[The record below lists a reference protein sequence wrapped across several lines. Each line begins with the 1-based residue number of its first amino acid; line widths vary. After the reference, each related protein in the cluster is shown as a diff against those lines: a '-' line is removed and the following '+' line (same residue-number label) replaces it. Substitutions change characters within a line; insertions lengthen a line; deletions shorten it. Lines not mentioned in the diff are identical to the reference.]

1 MSILRFLIFFVV
13 LAAARSACADPVVS
27 VFVPDQKAANRE
39 FAQAFQRA
47 LKRLAPTVVV
57 RETAALDDAA
67 EPPPSLVV
75 AVGSVA
81 FQQAA
86 QRAKRAPVI
95 AALLPRFA
103 YERVLQQS
111 TVAVATSAVFLD
123 QPEERQLAML
133 SLLPGPPGTVGVIRS
148 TSNVLSM
155 PRLRAG
161 AAKFRLKLRE
171 EVLSAD
177 HELAAAIQNI
187 AGQVDVILATP
198 DPTIFSPQ
206 TIPGILLSA
215 YRARVPLAGFS
226 PAYTRAGALLS
237 LHSSIDQLAEQT
249 AEMVRVVN
257 AGGALPAPQVP
268 AEFELSINRQVARS
282 MGIEL
287 PAESIMVERIKGRE
301 RAP

>member
-1 MSILRFLIFFVV
+1 M
-13 LAAARSACADPVVS
+13 AAAGSACAEYAVTL
-27 VFVPDQKAANRE
+27 FVPDQKAANRE

-47 LKRLAPTVVV
+47 LKRLAPALTV
-57 RETAALDDAA
+57 RESATPDELA
-67 EPPPSLVV
+67 EPPGLVV
-75 AVGSVA
+75 AVGSQA
-81 FQQAA
+81 FQQAV
-86 QRAKRAPVI
+86 QRSKRVPVVG
-95 AALLPRFA
+95 ALLPRFA

-111 TVAVATSAVFLD
+111 PVTVATSAVFLD

-133 SLLPGPPGTVGVIRS
+133 SLLPGPPVTVGVIRS
-148 TSNVLSM
+148 ASNVLSM

-161 AAKFRLKLRE
+161 AAKYRLKLRE
-171 EVLSAD
+171 EMVSAEHD
-177 HELAAAIQNI
+177 LAAAIQNI

-249 AEMVRVVN
+249 AEMVRA
-257 AGGALPAPQVP
+257 AGAGSVLPAPQAPV
-268 AEFELSINRQVARS
+268 EFEISINRQVARS

-287 PAESIMVERIKGRE
+287 PAESALVDRIKGRE